1 LVPPSI
7 VWGIGVGLIIAAVD
21 TAAIVLAGVVNPNDW
36 PIEEIDN
43 LLNIVLYSLIGL
55 RVGRATGLVRD
66 AAEGGVIAGVV
77 VALIDLAVVR
87 AFPLPTGEMDNPMQ
101 VVQHIAW
108 NIVMGGCLAI
118 VTGWFGSRA
127 SKRGPNARP

>member
-1 LVPPSI
+1 
-7 VWGIGVGLIIAAVD
+7 
-21 TAAIVLAGVVNPNDW
+21 
-36 PIEEIDN
+36 
-43 LLNIVLYSLIGL
+43 
-55 RVGRATGLVRD
+55 
-66 AAEGGVIAGVV
+66 
-77 VALIDLAVVR
+77 VVR
-87 AFPLPTGEMDNPMQ
+87 AFPLPTGEMDNSMQ